1 MEAQLLN
8 PEKQLLKM
16 KASKG
21 LLWFGIIS
29 MTMLFAGLT
38 SAYIVRQGEGKW
50 VQFAMPELF
59 KVSTILI
66 VLSSITM
73 QWSVVSIRKNNKKN
87 LKLAITLTAILGIGF
102 VVFQYLS
109 WSEL

>member
-21 LLWFGIIS
+21 LLWLGIIS

-50 VQFAMPELF
+50 VQFAMPALF
-59 KVSTILI
+59 KVSTALIL
-66 VLSSITM
+66 LSSITM
-73 QWSVVSIRKNNKKN
+73 QWSVASIKRNNKKN
-87 LKLAITLTAILGIGF
+87 LKIALSLTVLLGIGF
-102 VVFQYLS
+102 
-109 WSEL
+109 